1 MQEGPD
7 GRREYDSIEEFLERV
22 RADDTLNEDQKFQM
36 EVLARIHQRLGAEG
50 VHPPDVIDMD
60 GMVLQRYLR
69 MAYLAS
75 EKEIIDSELNFK
87 PDDLFQTSLL
97 MGIAI
102 GVQLERDRNG

>member
-1 MQEGPD
+1 MSEGQE
-7 GRREYDSIEEFLERV
+7 GRREYDSIEEFLEKV
-22 RADDTLNEDQKFQM
+22 RADDSLDDDQKFQM
-36 EVLARIHQRLGAEG
+36 EVLARIHQRLGQEG
-50 VHPPDVIDMD
+50 VHPPSVIDMD

-102 GVQLERDRNG
+102 GVQLERERNG